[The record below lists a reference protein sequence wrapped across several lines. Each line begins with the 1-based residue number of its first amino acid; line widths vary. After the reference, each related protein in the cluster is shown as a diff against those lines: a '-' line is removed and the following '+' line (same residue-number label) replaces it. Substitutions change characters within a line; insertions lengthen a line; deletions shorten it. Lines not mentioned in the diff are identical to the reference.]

1 MRARIS
7 LAVLAATA
15 LSAASSIAL
24 LACQGD
30 DTNTPL
36 PPATD
41 AGTDGTVA
49 DAGHPSDGG
58 TTTDGATTDGGPSG
72 DAGDAAVPALKHIFY
87 IMMENHGYEEIIGNT
102 ADAPHLNT
110 LANSYGLATNY
121 YGVTHPSLPNYL
133 AAVSGDFQGIW
144 DDCAAGSGVTCPPEE
159 FIPGSG
165 DGTATQ
171 GLTDAEV
178 QGAAATPHMFSGAT
192 LVDQLGSA
200 GKTWKAYMQSIPG
213 VGSTV
218 VSAPVDTVD
227 AGDGGTTQVAR
238 GLYAQKHDPFMYF
251 AGSATDA
258 GLQQVVPFTQLDADL
273 AAAASTPNF
282 VWISPDQ
289 CHDMH
294 GVSPDNAAAV
304 GIPTCGYPA
313 SGLDHGAITL
323 GDTFVNDTVT
333 KIMAAPAWAEGSAIV
348 IVWDEDDYTGYTG
361 CCGSPTGADGG
372 TLGGAK
378 VPAIVITSK
387 AGAGHVTQ
395 ADALNHYSLLAT
407 IETIWGLPCLANACN
422 VPAKMTS
429 LFNP

>member
-1 MRARIS
+1 MRARLS

-36 PPATD
+36 PPASD

-49 DAGHPSDGG
+49 DASHPGDGA
-58 TTTDGATTDGGPSG
+58 TADAPTTDGSSVG
-72 DAGDAAVPALKHIFY
+72 DAGDGGVPALKHVFY
-87 IMMENHGYEEIIGNT
+87 IMMENHGFAEIVGNMT
-102 ADAPHLNT
+102 DAPHINT
-110 LANSYGLATNY
+110 LANTYGLATSY

-133 AAVSGDFQGIW
+133 AAISGDFQGIW
-144 DDCAAGSGVTCPPEE
+144 DDCAAGQSVTCAPEE
-159 FIPGSG
+159 FIPTSG
-165 DGTATQ
+165 DGTSVLA
-171 GLTDAEV
+171 LTDA
-178 QGAAATPHMFSGAT
+178 QATTAATTPHFFSGAT
-192 LVDQLGSA
+192 LVDQLSNA

-218 VSAPVDTVD
+218 VAAPVDTVD
-227 AGDGGTTQVAR
+227 AGDGGTTQVPR
-238 GLYAQKHDPFMYF
+238 NLYAQKHDPFMYF

-258 GLQQVVPFTQLDADL
+258 GLQQVVPLTQLDTDL
-273 AAAASTPNF
+273 ATASATPNF

-348 IVWDEDDYTGYTG
+348 IVWDEDDYVGNLG
-361 CCGSPTGADGG
+361 CCGSPTAADGG
-372 TLGGAK
+372 TLGGSN

-395 ADALNHYSLLAT
+395 KDPLNHYSLLAT

-422 VPAKMTS
+422 VPAKMLP